1 MKELF
6 RFVSIEK
13 FDNLTEPCGKI
24 TIDDV
29 VLQTKYYSKALSVK
43 NKKELDDVTK
53 LFFANAFNPDP
64 IGIDPNLSAFYEWI
78 RDKKATIKEPLKTD
92 DADKLCQ
99 DITGGDIATFVATNQ
114 FKDAK
119 TAIVENLYFLIEE
132 KNREHS
138 KIKIIY
144 KHLLKLIG
152 LLEAIVNKSVCLDRI
167 LSNPALQYYKFEV
180 PKQELP
186 KKDDGKK
193 EVDEETKKYKDQLK
207 NEYDEILELKSSQE
221 ELLKLHQ
228 QNKKLVTVLPPK
240 PTPPQKEKTGFFA
253 KLFGTSS
260 KKTDE
265 PDNFTIPF
273 KNPLLLKSTNL
284 SAKSQKTLNS
294 IGISPAEI
302 DVYGTLNS
310 INDQIINRSNNLN
323 NAMAQP
329 QFMSYRGSL
338 IPTGLG
344 GGMGLEISDKLRG
357 SFISLINSL
366 QDNDVPVGSLPVPF
380 GHGFAN
386 VLGEGCL
393 ERVEEDYLG
402 CKLANLSSVVNIP
415 ANSKKTYDDRYL
427 SKTVSTVELESVDN
441 TFDET
446 SSDSRIQNNLSNE
459 INKVQKF
466 DMSLEAGASVSASY
480 GPVAVEASSKFGT
493 SLSSSETTNSAS
505 SYARDVTQRAIKRI
519 EKRSRETIRT
529 ERTIENEI
537 KNSEGYDNQ
546 TSNHSVGIYQWINE
560 VYKAKLVQ
568 YESRLLLE
576 FMGPEPGN
584 MLLYAENTPYTT
596 QDNKLPIPPLPFT
609 IGVDDIKPENYR
621 QYIKNWGATDT
632 TPPPPKTIV
641 ISKSISGP
649 EKAGEGD
656 NRVPIHMKLNDES
669 FAIPEGYNI
678 DSITGDFGCT
688 RRYNKDD
695 TRYHHYDKF
704 QISIG
709 DKFFEVNDYSR
720 GITIQANF
728 DENNHWNNLPI
739 AVTGYQARTFVLN
752 LNAYCIANSVA
763 IDKWR
768 IETYSKLKQ
777 AYQTLLDDYND
788 KLALSRQRSFLSGS
802 SGNNPDKNRQTEKE
816 ELKRACL
823 SILTN
828 QSFELFDSINDP
840 SGRIPNIKFNQV
852 KPEGDYIRFFE
863 TAFEWT
869 QITYILYPYFGANPN
884 KTWLRSLNLKVDDPK
899 HEEFIKSGFARVVIP
914 VRPEFQNAILQ
925 YLDNGTLWD
934 GENPDDIDWEHSM
947 YVKPAIELME
957 RQGKLLQ
964 NSILKDEWEFEL
976 PTNHQI
982 ISDGL
987 PLPLPKPFI

>member
-6 RFVSIEK
+6 RLVSIEK

-29 VLQTKYYSKALSVK
+29 ALQTKYYSKALSVK

-92 DADKLCQ
+92 DVDKLCQ

-119 TAIVENLYFLIEE
+119 TAIIENLYFLIEE

-152 LLEAIVNKSVCLDRI
+152 LLEAIVNKSVCLGSI

-180 PKQELP
+180 PKYELL

-193 EVDEETKKYKDQLK
+193 EVEEETKKYKDQLK
-207 NEYDEILELKSSQE
+207 TEYDEILELKNSQE

-228 QNKKLVTVLPPK
+228 QNKKSVMALPPQ
-240 PTPPQKEKTGFFA
+240 PRRLQKEKTGFFA
-253 KLFGTSS
+253 KLFGTPS

-273 KNPLLLKSTNL
+273 KNPLLLKGTNL
-284 SAKSQKTLNS
+284 SANSQKTLNS

-323 NAMAQP
+323 NATAQP
-329 QFMSYRGSL
+329 QYISYRGSL
-338 IPTGLG
+338 IPTGLRSG
-344 GGMGLEISDKLRG
+344 IGFDISSQLRNR
-357 SFISLINSL
+357 FIDLVNNL
-366 QDNDVPVGSLPVPF
+366 LDNDVPSGSLPVPS
-380 GHGFAN
+380 GHGFAR

-393 ERVEEDYLG
+393 QRVEEEYLG

-415 ANSKKTYDDRYL
+415 AHSKKSYEDRYL
-427 SKTVSTVELESVDN
+427 SKTVSSIESETENN
-441 TFDET
+441 TFEET

-459 INKVQKF
+459 ASKVQEF
-466 DMSLEAGASVSASY
+466 DMNLEAGLSVSASY
-480 GPVAVEASSKFGT
+480 GPVSVEGSSKFST
-493 SLSSSETTNSAS
+493 SLSSSETTNNASA
-505 SYARDVTQRAIKRI
+505 YARDVNQRAIKRI
-519 EKRSRETIRT
+519 EKRNRETIKT
-529 ERTIENEI
+529 ERTVENEI
-537 KNSEGYDNQ
+537 KNLEEYDND
-546 TSNHSVGIYQWINE
+546 TANHTVGIYQWVNE

-568 YESRLLLE
+568 YESRLLIE
-576 FMGPEPGN
+576 FMVPEPGN
-584 MLLYAENTPYTT
+584 MLLYASNTPYTT
-596 QDNKLPIPPLPFT
+596 QGNTTPTPPIPFN
-609 IGVDDIKPENYR
+609 IGVDEINPENYKL
-621 QYIKNWGATDT
+621 YIKNWGATDVA
-632 TPPPPKTIV
+632 PPPPKTIV
-641 ISKSISGP
+641 IGKCIEGP
-649 EKAGEGD
+649 DKAD
-656 NRVPIHMKLNDES
+656 NDTKPIHIKFKDES
-669 FAIPEGYNI
+669 LAIPEGYNI
-678 DSITGDFGCT
+678 EFVRGSFVCSTLYTEKNATI
-688 RRYNKDD
+688 YSK
-695 TRYHHYDKF
+695 YA
-704 QISIG
+704 ILIG
-709 DKFFEVNDYSR
+709 DNRLYIDTTVRALNIDLDFEKAGYSK
-720 GITIQANF
+720 
-728 DENNHWNNLPI
+728 NLPI

-752 LNAYCIANSVA
+752 INVYCIANAQA

-777 AYQTLLDDYND
+777 AYHKQVDEYND

-802 SGNNPDKNRQTEKE
+802 LGNNPDKNRQVEKE
-816 ELKRACL
+816 ELKRACI

-840 SGRIPNIKFNQV
+840 TDRIPTLKFDQI
-852 KPEGDYIRFFE
+852 KPEGDYTRFFE
-863 TAFEWT
+863 TGFEWT
-869 QITYILYPYFGANPN
+869 QVTYVLYPYFWANPN

-899 HEEFIKSGFARVVIP
+899 HEEFLKSGFARVVIP

-947 YVKPAIELME
+947 YVKPALEIME
-957 RQGKLLQ
+957 RQGKLLH
-964 NSILKDEWEFEL
+964 SPELIDEWEYEL
-976 PTNHQI
+976 PTNHQVI
-982 ISDGL
+982 TNGTN
-987 PLPLPKPFI
+987 LPKPPFV